1 MEFVPLLMVGMKHY
15 WFVLKR
21 IVLRHTNSIALHSFL
36 YWRRLPIVPP
46 SIYCAKASYAQSHD
60 ILLRSDTQALR
71 LIARIPHYPAEE
83 KCYSREDKSA
93 FPQWFSSVYARSLK
107 DQARKSKYPRT
118 QILDPRTQSE
128 LICHSSS
135 TFIPMRSNNP
145 IQVTSQSYIVISV
158 KLYSNQYEAI

>member
-60 ILLRSDTQALR
+60 IPLRSDTQALR

-93 FPQWFSSVYARSLK
+93 FP
-107 DQARKSKYPRT
+107 
-118 QILDPRTQSE
+118 
-128 LICHSSS
+128 
-135 TFIPMRSNNP
+135 
-145 IQVTSQSYIVISV
+145 
-158 KLYSNQYEAI
+158 

>member
-60 ILLRSDTQALR
+60 IPLRSDTQALR
-71 LIARIPHYPAEE
+71 LIARIPLIQ
-83 KCYSREDKSA
+83 RRKSA
-93 FPQWFSSVYARSLK
+93 ILVKTKAPSHSGFPLSMHVVLKTRHVNPNIHVRRYQIHVRSPNLSATRPQLLSLCGATTQYRSLHK
-107 DQARKSKYPRT
+107 A
-118 QILDPRTQSE
+118 
-128 LICHSSS
+128 
-135 TFIPMRSNNP
+135 
-145 IQVTSQSYIVISV
+145 IQ
-158 KLYSNQYEAI
+158 